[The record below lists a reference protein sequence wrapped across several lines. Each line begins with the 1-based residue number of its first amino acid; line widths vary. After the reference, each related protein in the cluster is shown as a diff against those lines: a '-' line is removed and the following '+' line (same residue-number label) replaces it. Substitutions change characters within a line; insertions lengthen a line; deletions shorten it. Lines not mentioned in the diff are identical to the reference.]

1 MTVLTVRRSSDHATS
16 SFSASEISDGTL
28 LSWVTAEDGSADG
41 FVVEWRDATGGGHDL
56 SQAEAE
62 DQPKI
67 VDSGSLLT
75 EDGEATVQ
83 FDGIN
88 DGFEAGH
95 PSSEA
100 LTVACRAAPTDIA
113 GPPHVLL
120 NVDGLRVSEY
130 DDEIIAMISN
140 GDAGQT
146 SWSKPGT
153 YNGAGPRGL
162 AVYDGRLFAANYGSD
177 DVSVWD
183 GSSWSK
189 PGTYNGAGP
198 FGLAVYDGRLFA
210 ANRGSDDVSVWG
222 NGKAVRLPR
231 QAGTMP
237 IVVGADSS
245 TLALHVAGTDIS
257 TAHSVSRSQTASA
270 RVALARG
277 STQSGLFG
285 GSDEDLDGS
294 VQQWASF
301 DELKSQPERN
311 DLIGQI

>member
-1 MTVLTVRRSSDHATS
+1 MTVLTVRRSSDDATS
-16 SFSASEISDGTL
+16 SFTASEISGGTL
-28 LSWVTAEDGSADG
+28 LSWVTAQDGSADG
-41 FVVEWRDATGGGHDL
+41 FVVEWRAATGGGHDL
-56 SQAEAE
+56 SQPEVG

-67 VDSGSLLT
+67 VGSGSLLT
-75 EDGEATVQ
+75 EDGEATIK

-100 LTVACRAAPTDIA
+100 LTVALRAAPTDIA

-130 DDEIIAMISN
+130 DDEIIAMITN
-140 GDAGQT
+140 GDAEQT

-153 YNGAGPRGL
+153 YNGAGPIGL
-162 AVYDGRLFAANYGSD
+162 AVF
-177 DVSVWD
+177 
-183 GSSWSK
+183 
-189 PGTYNGAGP
+189 
-198 FGLAVYDGRLFA
+198 DGRLFA
-210 ANRGSDDVSVWG
+210 ANRDSDDVSVWG
-222 NGKAVRLPR
+222 NGEAVRLPR

-237 IVVGADSS
+237 IVAGADSS
-245 TLALHVAGTDIS
+245 TLALHVAGADILA
-257 TAHSVSRSQTASA
+257 AHSVSRSQTAAA

-294 VQQWASF
+294 VQQWATF

-311 DLIGQI
+311 DLIDQI